1 MKPGSEYPTACPMLG
16 HAWEVGRWGGGRGRS
31 LQLAQDSACQRSWGF
46 SKLPSGGPLRI
57 SEQVAGLSGLKQH
70 C

>member
-16 HAWEVGRWGGGRGRS
+16 HAWEVGRWGGRGRS
-31 LQLAQDSACQRSWGF
+31 LQLAQDSAWQRSWGF